1 MLLAKSH
8 SNSKKEVSEMQNITT
23 GLTQQEQEIIKKF
36 AVLIPKLP
44 EIKKY
49 YLLGIGDG
57 MALKTD
63 TPKDKETKTV

>member
-1 MLLAKSH
+1 
-8 SNSKKEVSEMQNITT
+8 MQNITT

-63 TPKDKETKTV
+63 TQKDKETKTV